1 MLVIFH
7 VQRLSSKHLLLSKG
21 LLYNPSNMPSNFCF
35 LVQAEFSLVIGGNC
49 NASHFLAT
57 GRLPLSSEGQQW
69 TNRQS
74 LASFYDIL
82 LWCLVCSTLVK
93 NYSRHDWRRISTK
106 DVTAPFQFFSG
117 SQLLSEFQTF
127 LAGNQLQDWQTHRRG
142 CGCGGQKKTL
152 QFSAINSDF

>member
-1 MLVIFH
+1 ML
-7 VQRLSSKHLLLSKG
+7 
-21 LLYNPSNMPSNFCF
+21 SNFCF

-69 TNRQS
+69 TNRWS

-106 DVTAPFQFFSG
+106 DVTAPFQVFKVFNNIQTLVFLVPSFCMMFRHFFNVISSCNAASCKPSVIDRCFG
-117 SQLLSEFQTF
+117 VENFNHLC
-127 LAGNQLQDWQTHRRG
+127 LQ
-142 CGCGGQKKTL
+142 
-152 QFSAINSDF
+152 IP